1 MNVTEK
7 IKIYFQENP
16 SVLADCIE
24 ELDSYNGCLGDDR
37 WISMEEFNLMLNH
50 DEPLEI
56 ATRAF
61 YGYDADNG
69 IGSSFNPNRDY
80 FRFNGYG
87 NFISSNYREY
97 YDFLDDYVI
106 QEMLENRNQIPSMD
120 ADDEL
125 AQLFD
130 ELEEEEEEEE

>member
-1 MNVTEK
+1 
-7 IKIYFQENP
+7 
-16 SVLADCIE
+16 
-24 ELDSYNGCLGDDR
+24 
-37 WISMEEFNLMLNH
+37 MEEFNLMLNH

-87 NFISSNYREY
+87 ISFPLITVNIMI
-97 YDFLDDYVI
+97 F
-106 QEMLENRNQIPSMD
+106 
-120 ADDEL
+120 
-125 AQLFD
+125 
-130 ELEEEEEEEE
+130 